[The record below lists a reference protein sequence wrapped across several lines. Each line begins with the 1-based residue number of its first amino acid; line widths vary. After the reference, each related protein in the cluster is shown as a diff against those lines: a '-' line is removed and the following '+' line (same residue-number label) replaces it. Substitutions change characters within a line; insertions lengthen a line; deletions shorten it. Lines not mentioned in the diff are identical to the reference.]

1 MADGERSVAADR
13 RKRAR
18 QNGVVQPLLTGRLS
32 VLFGCLFLNV
42 LIFLNTVRDISIK
55 TV

>member
-42 LIFLNTVRDISIK
+42 LFSLLQLVILAF
-55 TV
+55 

>member
-1 MADGERSVAADR
+1 MADGERSVAADG

-32 VLFGCLFLNV
+32 GFIRIYVSERVNFFEY
-42 LIFLNTVRDISIK
+42 SS
-55 TV
+55 